1 MSLRV
6 TCNSRKAAQ
15 RATKI
20 LRALPSPVPQ
30 HGYTPHCGHPKG
42 QGTGRLTV
50 RTCRKERSF
59 TQQHSACLTQ
69 AAPAAGKG
77 LNAPHTTQPPWPGLP
92 SPHLQSK
99 AHRGLREKYTTQASE
114 LGYRPFQDKRL
125 KGYGA
130 VSSLVGMLL
139 GRRGRGVGTRE
150 QGGGCGW
157 KRGEPG
163 REEAKGGGVEADGHG
178 SRAEE
183 KQKQNQEAGQRGRGK
198 EDRRGQGE
206 TTVRR
211 NAAQT
216 VVWKGFGSSGRGGA
230 SHTTPA
236 PTTARGEP
244 ASHPVASRAAQA
256 GGSAAPAVATGAWR
270 QDGAALGLAPPRCS
284 QPRSPHCQGPEGEA
298 STGTRIRGAGGFRGA
313 THSPRRA
320 PPLHGSVSRSR
331 PCLGPAHDI
340 PLGSAPKTPSPLPD
354 LSPSRLFAH
363 SGIIHFCNFPDTTNL
378 PPLKGAMVLSQSL
391 RAPTLPCMASSR

>member
-15 RATKI
+15 RGTKI
-20 LRALPSPVPQ
+20 LRALPSPVPP

-150 QGGGCGW
+150 QGGD
-157 KRGEPG
+157 RGNELRG
-163 REEAKGGGVEADGHG
+163 RE
-178 SRAEE
+178 
-183 KQKQNQEAGQRGRGK
+183 
-198 EDRRGQGE
+198 
-206 TTVRR
+206 
-211 NAAQT
+211 
-216 VVWKGFGSSGRGGA
+216 
-230 SHTTPA
+230 
-236 PTTARGEP
+236 
-244 ASHPVASRAAQA
+244 
-256 GGSAAPAVATGAWR
+256 
-270 QDGAALGLAPPRCS
+270 
-284 QPRSPHCQGPEGEA
+284 
-298 STGTRIRGAGGFRGA
+298 
-313 THSPRRA
+313 
-320 PPLHGSVSRSR
+320 
-331 PCLGPAHDI
+331 
-340 PLGSAPKTPSPLPD
+340 
-354 LSPSRLFAH
+354 
-363 SGIIHFCNFPDTTNL
+363 
-378 PPLKGAMVLSQSL
+378 
-391 RAPTLPCMASSR
+391 